1 MLCPAVGLEHS
12 KKVRELLYRRI
23 LRAWGHNTKL
33 EKIVFGTHISVPDNG
48 LIIIPANG
56 IAVGMALAINGD
68 YEADDSFYVVGV
80 WTDNNIIKVKLSKN
94 DIGSQ
99 VRINYV
105 YVKS

>member
-1 MLCPAVGLEHS
+1 MPNFYTDG
-12 KKVRELLYRRI
+12 R
-23 LRAWGHNTKL
+23 NTKL

>member
-1 MLCPAVGLEHS
+1 MS
-12 KKVRELLYRRI
+12 
-23 LRAWGHNTKL
+23 NTKL

-94 DIGSQ
+94 DIRESSTYKLCL
-99 VRINYV
+99 R
-105 YVKS
+105 KKLALESSHH

>member
-1 MLCPAVGLEHS
+1 MISLSYWRGTTVL
-12 KKVRELLYRRI
+12 
-23 LRAWGHNTKL
+23 NTKL
-33 EKIVFGTHISVPDNG
+33 EKIVFGTYISVPDNG

-56 IAVGMALAINGD
+56 IADGMALAINGD

-94 DIGSQ
+94 DIGNQ